1 MSRSRIDLDRIAV
14 ASPCPVAWDDMAGN
28 ERVRFC
34 SQCKLN
40 VYDISAMTRSEA
52 KSFIANAEGR
62 ICAKLYRRADGTIL
76 TRDCPVGLR
85 AVRKKIS
92 RAAAAAFSALISLFG
107 GSALFAQQQPKNE
120 TRVDIQRTLRRYG
133 QAAIEGT
140 VFDDYRAVI
149 AGAQVKL
156 INERTKHEVTT
167 KANDNGRFRFTDSEK
182 GVYTIQVY
190 SPGFDK
196 LEQLGLEVSDEQAL
210 NLDVMLKVGEVGEA
224 LMGVVV
230 VTSPIMLPTND
241 TIPSGELKRKD
252 RPRE

>member
-1 MSRSRIDLDRIAV
+1 MSQDRIDLDRIAV
-14 ASPCPVAWDDMAGN
+14 ASPCPMSWNEMVGDD
-28 ERVRFC
+28 RVRFC
-34 SQCKLN
+34 NQCNLN
-40 VYDISAMTRSEA
+40 VYNISAMTKPEA
-52 KSFIANAEGR
+52 ESFIANAEGR
-62 ICAKLYRRADGTIL
+62 ICAKLYRRSDGTIL

-107 GSALFAQQQPKNE
+107 GSSTFAQQQQPKDE
-120 TRVDIQRTLRRYG
+120 SKVDVQRTLRRYG

-140 VFDDYRAVI
+140 VFDVVRAVI

-156 INERTKHEVTT
+156 INERTKQEVTT
-167 KANDNGRFRFTDSEK
+167 KANDNGRFRFTDLGK

-190 SPGFDK
+190 STGFVK

-210 NLDVMLKVGEVGEA
+210 NLDVMLKVGEVGEV
-224 LMGVVV
+224 LMGVVGA
-230 VTSPIMLPTND
+230 SPSIEPTND
-241 TIPSGELKRKD
+241 TIPLGELKRKD